1 MLKHYFHFDVLDCTA
16 YGMLIILSF
25 EIYYLF
31 LASCCFFSCGE
42 GCTHVAGLLFALE
55 GRPSKEAA
63 DDMADP
69 PCTSKPCQWNRPN
82 KRKKESRPIQD
93 ISFKRIKYE
102 HTLKEKQKKVATCT
116 IDNNSFR
123 NTLCAKLGNSSR
135 AAIFDILP
143 PSHENN
149 IEVENDLNVSHFEDI
164 ETSEHIQYSSDKFIN
179 LVSTISNEKISQSDL
194 SGFLSTCTKEIVDE
208 VEVRTKGQ
216 HDNPLWVSARTARL
230 TASLFHDIKTRK
242 DTTRPDNIVSKV
254 LCQSNSFDNSAV
266 AWGRKNEPIAKKRYI
281 AYKKLK

>member
-143 PSHENN
+143 PSQENN
-149 IEVENDLNVSHFEDI
+149 IEV
-164 ETSEHIQYSSDKFIN
+164 
-179 LVSTISNEKISQSDL
+179 
-194 SGFLSTCTKEIVDE
+194 
-208 VEVRTKGQ
+208 
-216 HDNPLWVSARTARL
+216 
-230 TASLFHDIKTRK
+230 
-242 DTTRPDNIVSKV
+242 
-254 LCQSNSFDNSAV
+254 
-266 AWGRKNEPIAKKRYI
+266 
-281 AYKKLK
+281 